1 MDQNNGNGMD
11 FSIHQLVII
20 CVSFCAFVAF
30 GIALFV
36 SVKRNSQKMK
46 EHREKRK
53 NTRRKRLQATKKEVR
68 RKLSAFKKNRR
79 GVFASSDEFS
89 ANNKRNNKKK
99 THTTNIG
106 SRRGLAVPTRKQNVR
121 GPSSHRL
128 SYRQDSFDTSDSSYS
143 RHRQQKQ
150 PRSRRGTHSRNR
162 KQKKTNVY
170 KGAEF
175 LKPVSRGGKEDLC
188 MAAIDKVDSAINEKF
203 SREYQVETQSV
214 LSGAED
220 AYTSA
225 EKSHRP
231 TDLTLSGDDRT
242 KINQKRRGMMG
253 EFAASVMDAADD
265 LTLIFK

>member
-68 RKLSAFKKNRR
+68 RKLSTFKKNRR
-79 GVFASSDEFS
+79 GIFASKDEFRP
-89 ANNKRNNKKK
+89 NNKRNNKKK
-99 THTTNIG
+99 TYTTNVG
-106 SRRGLAVPTRKQNVR
+106 SRRGLALPTRKQNVR
-121 GPSSHRL
+121 GPSSYRL

-143 RHRQQKQ
+143 RHRRPK
-150 PRSRRGTHSRNR
+150 SRRGTHGRSR
-162 KQKKTNVY
+162 KQKKPNVY

-242 KINQKRRGMMG
+242 KMSQKRRGVMG